1 MSWRCAF
8 VTRPDGVR
16 RPTCQMASRVLAAS
30 RGRSVRLLRL
40 VVGVLALSGGAA
52 RTAWADTPTCDQTSG
67 VRATPWPTPLDR
79 RVRVRGGVLT
89 LRDALDRVAA
99 MAAVRLS
106 YSDALLPLERR
117 VCLEIAD
124 AALGDVLTQLIGE
137 AAVVPRVAGAELV
150 VLAPRVA
157 IAPASPHVLR
167 ATSLER
173 VVVTGTAAGGAQR
186 GLSTSLGVVDGRTIE
201 SHDTGSIGSFLNGTV
216 PGVWVW
222 QQSPT
227 AALSRYGSIRGA
239 SSFGVSYPKIYVDG
253 IEVANPLVVAHVPAE
268 SIERL
273 EVLRGPQ
280 GAALYGSDAISGVV
294 HVITRQPANADVA
307 QPVRARAQLGH
318 VRSAFSDAGTVSQ
331 EYLVAGQVG
340 ALARSATGSIGYARM
355 GAFIPDGESHHLSAS
370 GRARLLGASHVI
382 DATARFV
389 AADIA
394 SSSNPIVLAA
404 LGDALTLP
412 DTLRPMLGAGR
423 QRQLRDSLA
432 RRLSLDRT
440 TRQSVRQF
448 TGGLTGTV
456 HASTRWTHR
465 GTLGLDTYALDGT
478 PDGVAPLPS
487 SADSALR
494 AAQGAA
500 TRVSARA
507 SSAGTWRGDQ
517 WRRTLTLSTE
527 HALLREATSNAVLA
541 RPGSLVALDE
551 GNSTVWRQTNGV
563 VSQLDADWHDRWF
576 VTAGARLER
585 SAGFT
590 DRALLTVLPMLG
602 TAWVVDGAGIS
613 TKLRAAYGKG
623 IRPPRATIGA
633 PSITNARL
641 VANTDLEPEQQTGT
655 EFGTDLLLGSR
666 ASVHV
671 TRFDQR
677 ASGLVQPVTLMVPP
691 RAGAPVPPGGP
702 LTRNLAY
709 QLQNVGAIDNRGWE
723 MEASWREGPV
733 SLHGSYATVDSRVR
747 TVRRGYT
754 GELRP
759 GDRVL
764 DVPGRTFGLAARVAQ
779 PGWQGALQV
788 TRVDDWIGYD
798 RIAATQAFAT
808 SARPSGDFV
817 GLSLRQFWKRYD
829 AVTRVNV
836 SMARAFRNGLA
847 VQLSGENLLD
857 VQTGEPDNI
866 TIVPGRTLSLGVR
879 ARF

>member
-1 MSWRCAF
+1 
-8 VTRPDGVR
+8 
-16 RPTCQMASRVLAAS
+16 MASRGIAS
-30 RGRSVRLLRL
+30 AHERRRRLLCVVTGL
-40 VVGVLALSGGAA
+40 VALCIGVA
-52 RTAWADTPTCDQTSG
+52 RTAWADTRTCE
-67 VRATPWPTPLDR
+67 RAPLARAPQWPTPLDR

-99 MAAVRLS
+99 IASVRVS
-106 YSDALLPLERR
+106 YSDALLPLERT
-117 VCLEIAD
+117 VCLDIAD
-124 AALGDVLTQLIGE
+124 AALGDVLMQLIGD
-137 AAVVPRVAGAELV
+137 AAVAPRVAGAELI
-150 VLAPRVA
+150 VLAPRMA
-157 IAPASPHVLR
+157 ITPASPSPLAAR

-186 GLSTSLGVVDGRTIE
+186 GLSTSLGVVDGRTLE
-201 SHDTGSIGSFLNGTV
+201 SHDAGSMGSFLNGTV

-239 SSFGVSYPKIYVDG
+239 SSFSVSYPKIYVDG

-294 HVITRQPANADVA
+294 HVVTRQPSSGGAA
-307 QPVRARAQLGH
+307 QPVRARAQVGH
-318 VRSAFSDAGTVSQ
+318 VASAFNDAGTMAQ
-331 EYLVAGQVG
+331 EYLFAGQVG
-340 ALARSATGSIGYARM
+340 ALARSATGSIGYTRM
-355 GAFIPDGESHHLSAS
+355 GAFIPDGESHHVSAS

-389 AADIA
+389 AADVA
-394 SSSNPIVLAA
+394 SSSNPIVLTA
-404 LGDALTLP
+404 LGDAILLP
-412 DTLRPMLGAGR
+412 DTLRPILGARR

-432 RRLSLDRT
+432 RRLGLDRT

-448 TGGLTGTV
+448 TGGVTGTV
-456 HASTRWTHR
+456 HSSTRWTHR
-465 GTLGLDTYALDGT
+465 GTLGLDSYALDGT
-478 PDGVAPLPS
+478 PGGITPLPS

-541 RPGSLVALDE
+541 RPGSLVALE
-551 GNSTVWRQTNGV
+551 GDDTAVWRQTNGL
-563 VSQLDADWHDRWF
+563 VSQLDADWQDRWF
-576 VTAGARLER
+576 LTAGARVER

-590 DRALLTVLPMLG
+590 ERALLTVLPMLG
-602 TAWVVDGAGIS
+602 TAWVFDGDGVS

-633 PSITNARL
+633 PSIGNVRL
-641 VANTDLEPEQQTGT
+641 LANPELEPEQQTGT
-655 EFGTDLLLGSR
+655 EFGADVIVGSR
-666 ASVHV
+666 ASVHI
-671 TRFDQR
+671 TRFDQH
-677 ASGLVQPVTLMVPP
+677 ASGLVQPVTVTVPP
-691 RAGAPVPPGGP
+691 RVGAPSLPGGP
-702 LTRNLAY
+702 VTRNLAY

-733 SLHGSYATVDSRVR
+733 SLHGSFATVDSRVR

-754 GELRP
+754 GELRAN
-759 GDRVL
+759 DRVL
-764 DVPGRTFGLAARVAQ
+764 DVPGRTLGLAARVTHA
-779 PGWQGALQV
+779 GWQSALQM

-798 RIAATQAFAT
+798 RVAATQAFAT
-808 SARPSGDFV
+808 TARPTGDFV
-817 GLSLRQFWKRYD
+817 GLALRQFWMRYD
-829 AVTRVNV
+829 AVTRVNLSV
-836 SMARAFRNGLA
+836 ARALPNGLSL
-847 VQLSGENLLD
+847 QLSGENLLN

-866 TIVPGRTLSLGVR
+866 TIVPGRTLSVGVR

>member
-1 MSWRCAF
+1 M
-8 VTRPDGVR
+8 RP
-16 RPTCQMASRVLAAS
+16 L
-30 RGRSVRLLRL
+30 RLLRGL
-40 VVGVLALSGGAA
+40 AGILALGVCGA
-52 RTAWADTPTCDQTSG
+52 RTASAHTPTCDQTTG
-67 VRATPWPTPLDR
+67 VRATQWPPPLDR
-79 RVRVRGGVLT
+79 PVTVRSGVLT

-99 MAAVRLS
+99 IASVRLS
-106 YSDALLPLERR
+106 YSDALLPLERP
-117 VCLEIAD
+117 VCLEVAD
-124 AALGDVLTQLIGE
+124 AALGDVLTQLIGD
-137 AAVVPRVAGAELV
+137 AAVAPRVAGAELI
-150 VLAPRVA
+150 VLVPRTMSPSAAPTASRVA
-157 IAPASPHVLR
+157 R
-167 ATSLER
+167 ATSLDR

-186 GLSTSLGVVDGRTIE
+186 GLSTTLGVVDGRALA
-201 SHDTGSIGSFLNGTV
+201 SHDAGSIGSSLNGTV

-222 QQSPT
+222 HQAPT
-227 AALSRYGSIRGA
+227 AVLSRYGSIRGA

-253 IEVANPLVVAHVPAE
+253 VEVANPLVVAHVPAE

-294 HVITRQPANADVA
+294 HVITRQPSSGDAA

-318 VRSAFSDAGTVSQ
+318 VTSAFSEAGAVAQ
-331 EYLVAGQVG
+331 EYLFAGQIG
-340 ALARSATGSIGYARM
+340 ELARSATGSIGYTRM
-355 GAFIPDGESHHLSAS
+355 GAFMPEGESHHLSAS
-370 GRARLLGASHVI
+370 GRARLLGAAHVI

-389 AADIA
+389 AADVA

-404 LGDALTLP
+404 LGDAIPLP
-412 DTLRPMLGAGR
+412 DTLRPILGARR
-423 QRQLRDSLA
+423 QLQLRDSLA
-432 RRLSLDRT
+432 RRLGLDRT
-440 TRQSVRQF
+440 ARQSVQQF
-448 TGGLTGTV
+448 TGGVTGTV
-456 HASTRWTHR
+456 QGSTRWTHR

-478 PDGVAPLPS
+478 PGGITPLPS

-500 TRVSARA
+500 TRVSARV
-507 SSAGTWRGDQ
+507 SSAGTWRGDH

-541 RPGSLVALDE
+541 RPGALVAPDRD
-551 GNSTVWRQTNGV
+551 NATVWRQTNGV
-563 VSQLDADWHDRWF
+563 VSQLDADWRDRWF
-576 VTAGARLER
+576 VTAGARVER

-602 TAWVVDGAGIS
+602 TAWVFDGEGIS

-641 VANTDLEPEQQTGT
+641 VASSDLEPEQQAGV
-655 EFGTDLLLGSR
+655 EFGTDVLVGSR
-666 ASVHV
+666 ASLHV

-677 ASGLVQPVTLMVPP
+677 ASGLLQPVTLTVPP
-691 RAGAPVPPGGP
+691 RAGAPVAPGGSV
-702 LTRNLAY
+702 TRNLAY

-723 MEASWREGPV
+723 VEASWRDGPISV
-733 SLHGSYATVDSRVR
+733 HGSYTTVDSRVR

-764 DVPGRTFGLAARVAQ
+764 DVPARTWGLAARGAQ
-779 PGWQGALQV
+779 AGWHGALQL

-808 SARPSGDFV
+808 TARPSGDFV
-817 GLSLRQFWKRYD
+817 GRSLRQFWMRYD
-829 AVTRVNV
+829 AVTRLNM
-836 SMARAFRNGLA
+836 SIARALPGGLSL
-847 VQLSGENLLD
+847 QLSGENLLG

-866 TIVPGRTLSLGVR
+866 TIVPGRTLSLGLR

>member
-1 MSWRCAF
+1 MREA
-8 VTRPDGVR
+8 
-16 RPTCQMASRVLAAS
+16 Q
-30 RGRSVRLLRL
+30 
-40 VVGVLALSGGAA
+40 
-52 RTAWADTPTCDQTSG
+52 
-67 VRATPWPTPLDR
+67 WPSPLDR
-79 RVRVRGGVLT
+79 RVSVRGGVLT
-89 LRDALDRVAA
+89 LRDALDRLAA
-99 MAAVRLS
+99 VAAVRLS
-106 YSDALLPLERR
+106 YSDALLPLDRS
-117 VCLEIAD
+117 VYLEIAD
-124 AALGDVLTQLIGE
+124 AALGDVLTLLIGD
-137 AAVVPRVAGAELV
+137 AAVAPRVAGAELV
-150 VLAPRVA
+150 VLAPRFPSSA
-157 IAPASPHVLR
+157 APPAAVR
-167 ATSLER
+167 MARVTSLDR
-173 VVVTGTAAGGAQR
+173 VVVMGTAAGGAQR
-186 GLSTSLGVVDGRTIE
+186 GLSTSLGVVDGRTLT
-201 SHDTGSIGSFLNGTV
+201 SHDAGSIGSALNGAV

-227 AALSRYGSIRGA
+227 AVLSRYGSIRGA

-253 IEVANPLVVAHVPAE
+253 VEVANPLVVAHAPAE

-294 HVITRQPANADVA
+294 HVITRQPSSGDAAR
-307 QPVRARAQLGH
+307 PVRARAQLGH
-318 VRSAFSDAGTVSQ
+318 VASAFSESGTAAQ
-331 EYLVAGQVG
+331 EYLFAGQVG
-340 ALARSATGSIGYARM
+340 ALARWATGSIGYARM

-370 GRARLLGASHVI
+370 GRARVLGESHVI

-389 AADIA
+389 AADVA

-404 LGDALTLP
+404 LSDAIMLP
-412 DTLRPMLGAGR
+412 DTLRPILGARR

-432 RRLSLDRT
+432 RRLQLDRT
-440 TRQSVRQF
+440 ARQSVRQF
-448 TGGLTGTV
+448 TGGVTGTL

-465 GTLGLDTYALDGT
+465 GTLGVDTYALDGT
-478 PDGVAPLPS
+478 PGGIAPLPS
-487 SADSALR
+487 SSDSALR

-541 RPGSLVALDE
+541 RPGALVAMDADI
-551 GNSTVWRQTNGV
+551 STVWRQTNGV
-563 VSQLDADWHDRWF
+563 VSQLDVDWQDRWF
-576 VTAGARLER
+576 VTAGARVER

-590 DRALLTVLPMLG
+590 ERALMSVLPMLG
-602 TAWVVDGAGIS
+602 TAVVLDGEGIS

-641 VANTDLEPEQQTGT
+641 LANPALEPEQQTGT
-655 EFGTDLLLGSR
+655 EFGADVLLGAG
-666 ASVHV
+666 ASLHV

-677 ASGLVQPVTLMVPP
+677 ASGLVQPVTLTVPP
-691 RAGAPVPPGGP
+691 TVGRPVIPGGP
-702 LTRNLAY
+702 VTRNLAY

-723 MEASWREGPV
+723 LEASWRDGPL

-764 DVPGRTFGLAARVAQ
+764 DVPGRTIGLAARATLAN
-779 PGWQGALQV
+779 WQGALQL

-808 SARPSGDFV
+808 TARPSGDFV
-817 GLSLRQFWKRYD
+817 GLALRQFWMRYEP
-829 AVTRVNV
+829 VTRVNV
-836 SMARAFRNGLA
+836 SIARALPSSLSL
-847 VQLSGENLLD
+847 QLTGENLLD
-857 VQTGEPDNI
+857 VQSGEPDNI
-866 TIVPGRTLSLGVR
+866 TIVPGRTLSVGLR

>member
-1 MSWRCAF
+1 MLW
-8 VTRPDGVR
+8 TLGPG
-16 RPTCQMASRVLAAS
+16 
-30 RGRSVRLLRL
+30 
-40 VVGVLALSGGAA
+40 LS
-52 RTAWADTPTCDQTSG
+52 RTAAADVPRCEQ
-67 VRATPWPTPLDR
+67 RALATAAQWPAPLDR
-79 RVRVRGGVLT
+79 RLSVRGGVLT

-99 MAAVRLS
+99 IATIRLS
-106 YSDALLPLERR
+106 YSDALLPLERP
-117 VCLEIAD
+117 VCLD
-124 AALGDVLTQLIGE
+124 VTNAALGDVLTQLVGD
-137 AAVVPRVAGAELV
+137 ASVVPRVAGTGLI
-150 VLAPRVA
+150 VLAPRPTRTPAVET
-157 IAPASPHVLR
+157 APQGAR
-167 ATSLER
+167 MTSLER

-186 GLSTSLGVVDGRTIE
+186 GLSTSLGVVDGRTLE
-201 SHDTGSIGSFLNGTV
+201 SHDAGSIGDFLNGMV

-239 SSFGVSYPKIYVDG
+239 SSFGVSYPKMYVDG
-253 IEVANPLVVAHVPAE
+253 VEVANPLVVAHVPAE

-294 HVITRQPANADVA
+294 HVITRQPSSNDAA
-307 QPVRARAQLGH
+307 QPVRMRAQVGD
-318 VRSAFSDAGTVSQ
+318 VASAFSEAGTVAQ
-331 EYLVAGQVG
+331 DYLVAGQVG
-340 ALARSATGSIGYARM
+340 TVARSATGSLGFARM
-355 GAFIPDGESHHLSAS
+355 GAFVPDGESHHVSAS
-370 GRARLLGASHVI
+370 GRARLLGTSHVL
-382 DATARFV
+382 DATARFI

-394 SSSNPIVLAA
+394 SSSNPIVLTA
-404 LGDALTLP
+404 LGDAIVLP
-412 DTLRPMLGAGR
+412 DTLRPILGARR
-423 QRQLRDSLA
+423 QRQLLDSLA
-432 RRLSLDRT
+432 RRLRLDRT
-440 TRQSVRQF
+440 ARQAVRQF
-448 TGGLTGTV
+448 TAGVTGTV
-456 HASTRWTHR
+456 HSSARWTHR
-465 GTLGLDTYALDGT
+465 GTLGLDSYALDGT
-478 PDGVAPLPS
+478 PGGIAPLPS
-487 SADSALR
+487 SSDSALR

-507 SSAGTWRGDQ
+507 SSAGTWRGAQ

-541 RPGSLVALDE
+541 RPGSLVPLE
-551 GNSTVWRQTNGV
+551 GDNSTVWRQTNGI
-563 VSQLDADWHDRWF
+563 VSQLDADWQDRWF
-576 VTAGARLER
+576 VTAGTRLER

-602 TAWVVDGAGIS
+602 TAWVFDGQGVS

-641 VANTDLEPEQQTGT
+641 VANPDLEPEQQTGT
-655 EFGTDLLLGSR
+655 EFGADLMLGAR
-666 ASVHV
+666 ASVHI

-677 ASGLVQPVTLMVPP
+677 ASGLVQPVAVSVTRTGSPP
-691 RAGAPVPPGGP
+691 ITTGAPVV
-702 LTRNLAY
+702 RNLGY

-723 MEASWREGPV
+723 VEAAWRTGPV

-747 TVRRGYT
+747 TIRRGYT

-764 DVPGRTFGLAARVAQ
+764 DVPARTLGLAARLSHA
-779 PGWQGALQV
+779 GWHGALQL

-808 SARPSGDFV
+808 ASRPSADFV
-817 GLSLRQFWKRYD
+817 GPALRQFWMRYD

-836 SMARAFRNGLA
+836 SLARALPGGLS
-847 VQLSGENLLD
+847 LRFTGDNLLD

-866 TIVPGRTLSLGVR
+866 TIVPGRTLSLGLR